1 MNIVKNPNYNDNFL
15 ENNSKKSAKE
25 IPLKIM
31 PMGWVEEVWGN
42 MTVVEYR
49 SDIFIIDI
57 GMLFGADGILG
68 VDYIIPDVSYLTN
81 KKKKIKGII
90 ITHGH
95 LDHIW
100 ALKHILPLLD
110 FPPIYGTPL
119 SMALIRKS
127 LEEKKILKQATLNV
141 INPDID
147 LVKLWVFTIEFF
159 RVNHS
164 IPDSVWLN
172 IHTPKGNILHTWDFK
187 IDFTPAVDKP
197 ADLAKIARI
206 WQEGVLLMFSDSTN
220 ATRIGRTP
228 SESVIWEA
236 LDKEIK
242 ETKWRLII
250 ATFASLI
257 WRIVQ
262 IVESAVKNNK
272 IVFLWGRSMIN
283 NMEIAK
289 QLWYINVPQGMVRPL
304 RWSIE
309 DLPDH
314 KVVVI
319 TTGSQWE
326 EFSALVRIA
335 NNEYPYLT
343 IRPADKILLSSSPI
357 PGNERSVVDMTN
369 QLINKWANVV
379 TNNELDIHT
388 SGHWR
393 QDDLKLMLSLV
404 KPKYFVPVHGEVFM
418 KDAHKKLAIEIWVKE
433 ENIFM
438 VPNWWIINI
447 TRNKVVLEDEKI
459 KLDTVMIDGLWVWHL
474 SGEYVIKARQIMQ
487 QSGMLSFILKID
499 TNTKELIGNIQIESR
514 WFVYSSE
521 VKKIHTRIV
530 NFVRNEYEKM
540 YKHRGKNIIIKE
552 VLKQIKGKLED
563 FINGQIGRVPMIIPS
578 FVYINR
584 EVSKKDID
592 SEEATIGMTLEEQW
606 VKDWEIVKTKKPVKK
621 MRIQGK

>member
-15 ENNSKKSAKE
+15 ENNLKKTTRE

-31 PMGWVEEVWGN
+31 PMWWLEEVGGN

-49 SDIFIIDI
+49 SDIFIIDV
-57 GMLFGADGILG
+57 GMLFWADGILG
-68 VDYIIPDVSYLTN
+68 VDYIIPDVSYLAN
-81 KKKKIKGII
+81 KKKKIKGIV

-141 INPDID
+141 IDPDID
-147 LVKLWVFTIEFF
+147 LVKMGVFTIEFF

-164 IPDSVWLN
+164 IPDAVWLN

-220 ATRIGRTP
+220 ATRVWRTP

-257 WRIVQ
+257 WRIAQ
-262 IVESAVKNNK
+262 IVESAVRNNK

-304 RWSIE
+304 RGSIE

-388 SGHWR
+388 SGHGR

-404 KPKYFVPVHGEVFM
+404 KPKFFVPVHGEVFM
-418 KDAHKKLAIEIWVKE
+418 KDAHKRLAVEIGIKE

-438 VPNWWIINI
+438 VPNGWIINV
-447 TRNKVVLEDEKI
+447 TRNKVSLDKEKI
-459 KLDTVMIDGLWVWHL
+459 KLDTVMIDGLGVGHL
-474 SGEYVIKARQIMQ
+474 SGEYVIKARQIMA
-487 QSGMLSFILKID
+487 QSGMLGFILKID
-499 TNTKELIGNIQIESR
+499 TNTKELIWNIQIESR
-514 WFVYSSE
+514 GFVYSSE
-521 VKKIHTRIV
+521 VKKIHTIIV
-530 NFVRNEYEKM
+530 NFVRKEYEKM
-540 YKHRGKNIIIKE
+540 YKRQREKINIKE
-552 VLKQIKGKLED
+552 ALKSIKGKLED
-563 FINGQIGRVPMIIPS
+563 FINGQIGRIPMIIPS
-578 FVYINR
+578 FVYITR
-584 EVSKKDID
+584 EVTKKDLPV
-592 SEEATIGMTLEEQW
+592 EEAIIGMTLEEQGI
-606 VKDWEIVKTKKPVKK
+606 KDNKIYKTNKARKKNK
-621 MRIQGK
+621 